1 MKSLIVTQ
9 SLWYVNI
16 DIESA
21 KITDIT
27 ISLSIKISFI
37 DSVIKI
43 GNKNNP
49 LWTGLLGILQ
59 LSWFDVSHNK

>member
-49 LWTGLLGILQ
+49 L
-59 LSWFDVSHNK
+59 

>member
-49 LWTGLLGILQ
+49 LWTGL
-59 LSWFDVSHNK
+59 